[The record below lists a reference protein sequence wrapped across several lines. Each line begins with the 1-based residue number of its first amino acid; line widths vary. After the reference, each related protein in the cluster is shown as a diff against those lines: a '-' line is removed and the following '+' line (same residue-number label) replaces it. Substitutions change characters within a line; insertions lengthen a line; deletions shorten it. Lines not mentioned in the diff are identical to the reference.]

1 MPVTLQTQRSGMR
14 HLTAPMQTQRGN
26 GLLELLLSLAVMA
39 TVSLS
44 VINMSQKAQSK
55 ERGRWMADALQ
66 SFTQVA
72 AQYFIAN
79 RTAIETILSGDLKE
93 AAQFCAINVTS
104 NSPGGVP
111 SANALKRTCAV
122 DASFLRARGLW
133 PESMPLDVGR
143 SRWAAVFRQLPSPQ
157 AGSASQEVFVFL
169 AALDQGGIKTQG
181 EMAYTESLPEF
192 VDQTQASLA
201 SLGAMGGFIPPG
213 KDFGACQYN
222 ALLRQ
227 ACGQGWRVNLE
238 DFL

>member
-1 MPVTLQTQRSGMR
+1 MPHFKKFMRTQWG
-14 HLTAPMQTQRGN
+14 G
-26 GLLELLLSLAVMA
+26 GLLELLLSLAVLS

-55 ERGRWMADALQ
+55 ERGRSVADALQ

-79 RTAIETILSGDLKE
+79 RLAIETILSGELKE
-93 AAQFCAINVTS
+93 APQFCAINVTNNIPS
-104 NSPGGVP
+104 GVP
-111 SANALKRTCAV
+111 SANALKRTCAI
-122 DASFLRARGLW
+122 DTSFLRARGLW

-143 SRWAAVFRQLPSPQ
+143 SRWAAVFRQLPATD
-157 AGSASQEVFVFL
+157 AGRVSEELFVFL
-169 AALDQGGIKTQG
+169 AALDQGLIKTQG
-181 EMAYTESLPEF
+181 DTVYTESLSEF

-213 KDFGACQYN
+213 KDYGACQYN
-222 ALLRQ
+222 ARLRQ